1 MNQLLLNA
9 GQANRIRRT
18 GNILFGLR
26 EGGQPFYCESD
37 SFVGLGLAAY
47 PLFSTNGQR
56 KSNVTLSI
64 GIRSSPNAL
73 GSSLVN
79 ESPAI

>member
-37 SFVGLGLAAY
+37 SFVGLGLASA
-47 PLFSTNGQR
+47 LFKKQMDKGSQMSR
-56 KSNVTLSI
+56 FQLE
-64 GIRSSPNAL
+64 L
-73 GSSLVN
+73 GAV
-79 ESPAI
+79 PMP

>member
-9 GQANRIRRT
+9 GQANGIRRT

-26 EGGQPFYCESD
+26 EGGLPFYCESD

-47 PLFSTNGQR
+47 RLFS
-56 KSNVTLSI
+56 
-64 GIRSSPNAL
+64 RSKWTTEVKCHAFNW
-73 GSSLVN
+73 N
-79 ESPAI
+79 

>member
-9 GQANRIRRT
+9 GQANGIRRT
-18 GNILFGLR
+18 GKILFGLR

-47 PLFSTNGQR
+47 PLFS
-56 KSNVTLSI
+56 
-64 GIRSSPNAL
+64 RSKWTKEVKCHAFHWN
-73 GSSLVN
+73 
-79 ESPAI
+79 